1 MTIPHDDRRMG
12 ESELRNINKDK
23 DENFFFKKA
32 NVYSCFTNRHWIYR
46 APALE
51 LSVSENVWYLKMIGK
66 FTSQN
71 MKMGNKCQN
80 FSVFIKGTT

>member
-32 NVYSCFTNRHWIYR
+32 NVYSCFTNRH
-46 APALE
+46 
-51 LSVSENVWYLKMIGK
+51 
-66 FTSQN
+66 
-71 MKMGNKCQN
+71 
-80 FSVFIKGTT
+80 